1 MAAKPTESVAASDG
15 SIHVSYSDGTA
26 QTYTAAQAQQL
37 NLLPA
42 QLNKT
47 ASAATVA
54 GGGFGTAGGYGN
66 PAGAFSSTTG
76 TTIYDPNTG
85 TSTSAAGSIPRK
97 ENGQI
102 VPTSIGELISESRLP
117 QNLAQI
123 RSSLVKYALIS
134 KTEKNPTRIQNA
146 WIQVLLGAQQS
157 QLDPNDY
164 LSQLKAQGFG
174 QNAPLT
180 QTKVTDYSKVADG
193 YFYQAFKNV
202 FNRMPTAA
210 DAQSPIRGANG
221 KTMTWQQALMAEA
234 AKPENAEVTVTKVNP
249 DGSISNQVSTPGFDP
264 NVWLTQ
270 QLTNSY
276 TDAIK
281 SGVEQPTASAEEQYS
296 QLAAEYGINAFDP
309 NTQKLTSQ
317 AQIDLANLAT
327 NKKTIDDFKVGW
339 SNQAAAKV
347 AASAQQPL
355 LSGTATLKDVAKPA
369 IDTVANLLEVNP
381 STITLDNPYVQKY
394 IQGDGKTT
402 MSQAELQSMV
412 KSDPNWQYTQNAHAS
427 LNDLA
432 SQILGK
438 FGVNA

>member
-1 MAAKPTESVAASDG
+1 MATPTGSVAATDG
-15 SIHVSYSDGTA
+15 SIHVSYSDGTEK
-26 QTYTAAQAQQL
+26 TLPAAQAQQL
-37 NLLPA
+37 GLLPS

-47 ASAATVA
+47 ATASTAV

-66 PAGAFSSTTG
+66 PAGAFPSTAG
-76 TTIYDPNTG
+76 SVIYDPNTG
-85 TSTSAAGSIPRK
+85 VQQSAAGSIPLK
-97 ENGQI
+97 VNGQI
-102 VPTSIGELISESRLP
+102 VPTSIGELISQSRLP

-123 RSSLVKYALIS
+123 RSSLVKGALIS

-157 QLDPNDY
+157 QMDPNDY
-164 LSQLKAQGFG
+164 LASLKAQGFG

-193 YFYQAFKNV
+193 YFYQAFKSV

-210 DAQSPIRGANG
+210 DMQSPIRGANG
-221 KTMTWQQALMAEA
+221 KMMTWQQALIAEA
-234 AKPENAEVTVTKVNP
+234 NKPQNAEVTVTKVNP

-270 QLTNSY
+270 QLTNTY

-309 NTQKLTSQ
+309 NTQKLTPQ
-317 AQIDLANLAT
+317 AQIDLANLST
-327 NKKTIDDFKVGW
+327 GKKTIDDFKVGW
-339 SNQAAAKV
+339 SNQVAPKV
-347 AASAQQPL
+347 AATAQQPL
-355 LSGTATLKDVAKPA
+355 LSGAVTLKDVAKPA

-381 STITLDNPYVQKY
+381 ATITLDNPYVQKY
-394 IQGDGKTT
+394 IQGDGKST

-412 KSDPNWQYTQNAHAS
+412 KSDPSWKFTQNANAS
-427 LNDLA
+427 LTDLA